1 MWNHKMEDPNQLP
14 TEVKVL
20 IVNGRTLVDETRKLV
35 KEQGWEVDLTCKLQL
50 RDDCAAIEKL
60 IKKIEKGKYKQKDL
74 EGLKLATIRLQ
85 TTSDGILKRS
95 V

>member
-1 MWNHKMEDPNQLP
+1 MKI
-14 TEVKVL
+14 TEQVWQFA
-20 IVNGRTLVDETRKLV
+20 EPLV

-74 EGLKLATIRLQ
+74 EGLKLAIIRLQ

>member
-1 MWNHKMEDPNQLP
+1 M
-14 TEVKVL
+14 
-20 IVNGRTLVDETRKLV
+20 
-35 KEQGWEVDLTCKLQL
+35 DLTCKLQL

-74 EGLKLATIRLQ
+74 EGLKLAIIRLQ
-85 TTSDGILKRS
+85 TTSDGILKKR